1 MVISFHSSAL
11 PVTFTKEL
19 ESQTANEG
27 DSITLRCE
35 LSKPDV
41 PLDWRKG
48 ELGLCPCAK
57 YEIRQMEHLNTLV
70 INDVDIEDAGYYTC
84 DTGDRQ
90 STAQV
95 TVKGMLNTVVGF
107 VVWRQSGFTKM
118 LDCGLL
124 YF

>member
-19 ESQTANEG
+19 ESQTTKEG
-27 DSITLRCE
+27 DSVTLCCE
-35 LSKPDV
+35 LSKPGV
-41 PLDWRKG
+41 SLEWRKG

-70 INDVDIEDAGYYTC
+70 IHDVDVEDAGCYTC
-84 DTGDRQ
+84 DTGDHQ
-90 STAQV
+90 STAQL

-107 VVWRQSGFTKM
+107 VLWS
-118 LDCGLL
+118 
-124 YF
+124 